1 VCACGRWTKNEESI
15 LNYSLFN
22 GSNAYAALNRSII
35 ESAGVRQLFVGW
47 INDASVNN
55 LVSDPILMNGP
66 KNADAI
72 WKTQF
77 WVTFN
82 QNGLH
87 NDYDITILVDS
98 VDQKLPISVW
108 VDDGAKIVF
117 LYPEHLQNGF
127 GVYYCLEEE
136 MSQSMVVHS
145 PITFSA
151 RYLIEYN
158 AWQFIL
164 LLTLVILLLLGV
176 FGLIWKRRGKTNLQ

>member
-1 VCACGRWTKNEESI
+1 MCACGRWTKNEESI

-98 VDQKLPISVW
+98 VDIFRM
-108 VDDGAKIVF
+108 G
-117 LYPEHLQNGF
+117 
-127 GVYYCLEEE
+127 
-136 MSQSMVVHS
+136 
-145 PITFSA
+145 
-151 RYLIEYN
+151 
-158 AWQFIL
+158 
-164 LLTLVILLLLGV
+164 LVSTTV
-176 FGLIWKRRGKTNLQ
+176 